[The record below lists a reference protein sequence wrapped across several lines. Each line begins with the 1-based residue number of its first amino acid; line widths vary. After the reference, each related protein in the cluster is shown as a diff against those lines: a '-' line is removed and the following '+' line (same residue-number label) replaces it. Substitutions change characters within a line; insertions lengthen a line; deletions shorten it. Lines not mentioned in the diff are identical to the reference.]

1 MKIFNRSLKPE
12 EVIIFLKENPDFF
25 IEHPDAIESLE
36 IKHESGEAVSFIE
49 KQVELIKAKN
59 LETSTKL
66 KEFIVNAKENEI
78 LFIKIK
84 KLISVILNSE
94 DLEKLLN
101 FTEDFFEKELG
112 SEKCKIFFFT
122 QDDLFKVSDERV
134 IQPEIATPAFSS
146 IFKDKNIYLGGISN
160 EVASLTFGAKAS
172 VKESAICKLNSKEV
186 AGILILGSSSQ
197 KKYTSGQDTLFL
209 NFVLEVLSHQID
221 KLIEVRN

>member
-1 MKIFNRSLKPE
+1 MKIFNKSLKPE

-66 KEFIVNAKENEI
+66 KEFIINAKENEI

-84 KLISVILNSE
+84 KLISVILNSK

-101 FTEDFFEKELG
+101 STEDFFEKELG

-122 QDDLFKVSDERV
+122 QDDLFEVSDERV

-172 VKESAICKLNSKEV
+172 VKESAICKLN
-186 AGILILGSSSQ
+186 
-197 KKYTSGQDTLFL
+197 
-209 NFVLEVLSHQID
+209 
-221 KLIEVRN
+221 

>member
-1 MKIFNRSLKPE
+1 VKIFNKTLKPE

-66 KEFIVNAKENEI
+66 KEFIINAKENEI

-84 KLISVILNSE
+84 KLISVILNSK

-101 FTEDFFEKELG
+101 STEDFFEKELG

-122 QDDLFKVSDERV
+122 QDDLFEVSDERV

-160 EVASLTFGAKAS
+160 EVASLTFGAKSS

>member
-1 MKIFNRSLKPE
+1 MKIFNKTLKPE

-59 LETSTKL
+59 LETRTKL
-66 KEFIVNAKENEI
+66 KEFIINAKENEI

-84 KLISVILNSE
+84 KLISVILNSK

-101 FTEDFFEKELG
+101 STEDFFEKELG

-122 QDDLFKVSDERV
+122 QDDLFEVSDERV